1 MEGLPRRRS
10 LNEEADA
17 IAELLPSTLSLI
29 AGRQIKMFRGA
40 SRFCVHCPDS
50 LPRPPWVGQPYPLR
64 FAHFT
69 EVHVTESTLK
79 LHTIVSSPFEENTYV
94 LHRAGRHDAVLV
106 DPGLEPAK
114 IAACCE
120 QAALEPAAA
129 LITHGHSDH
138 IGGVGAVKKRWPE
151 CRIIIGEGD
160 AQKLTDPY
168 QNLSAQFGLP
178 LAFAPPD
185 ETVADGDRIEQAG
198 IVFRVFEIPG
208 HSIGHVA
215 YLVEDEQPALVLVG
229 DIIFAGSIG
238 RTDFPDGDYDELIS
252 GIRAKLFTLPDDTVL
267 LCGHGPRTTV
277 GREKRTNP
285 FLT

>member
-1 MEGLPRRRS
+1 MTK
-10 LNEEADA
+10 
-17 IAELLPSTLSLI
+17 STLN
-29 AGRQIKMFRGA
+29 
-40 SRFCVHCPDS
+40 V
-50 LPRPPWVGQPYPLR
+50 
-64 FAHFT
+64 
-69 EVHVTESTLK
+69 
-79 LHTIVSSPFEENTYV
+79 HTIVSSPFEENTYV
-94 LHRAGRHDAVLV
+94 LHRVDRQEAVLI
-106 DPGLEPAK
+106 DPGLEPGK
-114 IAACCE
+114 IAAYCQQE
-120 QAALEPAAA
+120 SIEPVAA

-138 IGGVGAVKKRWPE
+138 IGGVGAVKRRWPN
-151 CRIIIGEGD
+151 CRVIIGVGD
-160 AQKLTDPY
+160 APKLTDPY

-185 ETVADGDRIEQAG
+185 ETVADGDQIEEAG
-198 IVFRVFEIPG
+198 IAFRIVEIPG

-215 YLVEDEQPALVLVG
+215 YLIEDEQPTLALVG

-252 GIRAKLFTLPDDTVL
+252 GIRAKLFTLPDETVL